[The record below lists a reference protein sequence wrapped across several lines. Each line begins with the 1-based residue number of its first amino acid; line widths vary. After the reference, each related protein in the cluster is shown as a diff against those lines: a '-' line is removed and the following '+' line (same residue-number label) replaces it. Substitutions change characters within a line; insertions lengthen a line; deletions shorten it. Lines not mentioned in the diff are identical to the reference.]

1 MTHLAF
7 LKICLPLFSL
17 LSGQYMEQNV
27 NFTQMVKLHQ
37 CCILWPKPPLSFSK
51 LIAKAFGLTSCYY
64 PSLST
69 ILAEHTSQSCQLMA
83 LLFSK
88 DFSGVLSHFL
98 RTPSAT
104 HTSLISVLF
113 LSSCLSQPCPQRLS
127 WCSSNKA
134 AQSHPR
140 PLRLTVS
147 SAQNAVPP
155 NTHPANLLTLPSVL
169 WMVTF
174 KMQPFLTTLLKS

>member
-1 MTHLAF
+1 MHDTS
-7 LKICLPLFSL
+7 CLPQNLPPLFSL

-27 NFTQMVKLHQ
+27 NFTQMVKA
-37 CCILWPKPPLSFSK
+37 PPVSYTLTQATIIFQQK

-69 ILAEHTSQSCQLMA
+69 ILAEHTSQSFAMVA

-88 DFSGVLSHFL
+88 DFSGVLTSFL
-98 RTPSAT
+98 RTPIRHPYFSDL
-104 HTSLISVLF
+104 SLISLLPQSTLSTEAFFDVL
-113 LSSCLSQPCPQRLS
+113 
-127 WCSSNKA
+127 NKA

-147 SAQNAVPP
+147 SAQMLFLRIL
-155 NTHPANLLTLPSVL
+155 TPATLLTFQV
-169 WMVTF
+169 
-174 KMQPFLTTLLKS
+174 FLNGHF